1 MEIFVRLVETLIWP
15 ITVFVL
21 AIMFKTELKK
31 IFTRLSNLKYKD
43 LELKFGK
50 ELENVEQ
57 KILEIKVTSPKEIS
71 RTIEA
76 EIEDENIFARLIK
89 IAELSPRAAITAAWF
104 ELENAF
110 VTVARKNKI
119 EVKRPTNITS
129 LVHEMKNKKYIDE
142 SSLSIFED
150 LRRLRNEAAHAPDF
164 ALTQKEAEKYILSI
178 LRLAT
183 IILMKEMM

>member
-1 MEIFVRLVETLIWP
+1 MEIIVRLIEVLIWP

-21 AIMFKTELKK
+21 ALMFKTELKK

-43 LELKFGK
+43 LELKFGQ

-57 KILEIKVTSPKEIS
+57 KILEIKATSSKEIS

-76 EIEDENIFARLIK
+76 EIEDENIFTRLIK

-104 ELENAF
+104 ELENAII
-110 VTVARKNKI
+110 TAARNNKI
-119 EVKRPTNITS
+119 DVKRPTNINS
-129 LVHEMKNKKYIDE
+129 LVHELKNKKYFDD
-142 SSLSIFED
+142 SSVSVFED

-183 IILMKEMM
+183 IILMREML